1 MLFCVHH
8 RKSMLDRFFR
18 RTLRPSIPGSI
29 WSNSLWGSENFG
41 KIPWKSMKFLS
52 WPLGGKSWPN
62 RGGNW
67 KTMKNLDLECKR
79 RQNENLTVAEIVG
92 DPWLTSWAMIPCH
105 RSRTDYQDA
114 LHSAKP
120 CNPVLRA
127 SLEVGCGNA
136 ALGPSQ
142 QSGDIWNFWEPS
154 WVQKFVWKSI
164 PLHQSM
170 ESSVT
175 ALLRQPEI
183 ADHVFQTLISTGH
196 HVWCRKNWG
205 GISGDD
211 PGNTNPL
218 TMWFHSN
225 YSPHI
230 SPCH

>member
-1 MLFCVHH
+1 MQT
-8 RKSMLDRFFR
+8 SA
-18 RTLRPSIPGSI
+18 
-29 WSNSLWGSENFG
+29 
-41 KIPWKSMKFLS
+41 
-52 WPLGGKSWPN
+52 
-62 RGGNW
+62 
-67 KTMKNLDLECKR
+67 KR
-79 RQNENLTVAEIVG
+79 ESHSPCFIGMAFISANVVAEIVG

-105 RSRTDYQDA
+105 RSRTDCQDA

-127 SLEVGCGNA
+127 PLEVGCGNA

-225 YSPHI
+225 YSPHATN
-230 SPCH
+230 PVPLLLTPPNNKN